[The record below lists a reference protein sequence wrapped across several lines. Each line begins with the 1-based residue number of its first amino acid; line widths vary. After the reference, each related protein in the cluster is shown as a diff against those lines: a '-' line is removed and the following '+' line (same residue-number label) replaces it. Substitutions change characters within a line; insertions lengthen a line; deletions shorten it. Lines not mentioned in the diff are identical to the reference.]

1 MEALANLFGG
11 LGLFFMGVRGLSGQ
25 LSALAGPRM
34 RAAMARGTRGPWS
47 AVALGF
53 LLGLVTQSSNA
64 VTFIAASLRAANVIA
79 PLRLLPMLAWSN
91 LGTAGLVVLT
101 TVDLRIAAV
110 WLLGV
115 VGLAGAFASDG
126 GGRAKPLLAALGGLG
141 LMLLGLTFIKAG
153 AAPLREAQSVAPLLA
168 LLGEGWV
175 GVFALG
181 LLAAL
186 VVQSSSTV
194 SILAITVKAAGMLS
208 FDQAV
213 VVICAASMGSGLA
226 VWGMGR
232 GLRGVARQPVVFQAW
247 LRASGALFF
256 LGLLALERGSGLPL
270 LIAGV
275 QRLDPEPDTQLA
287 LVFVLLQFS
296 AALLVAPLHRPIQRL
311 LDRHV
316 PESPEESAARP
327 HFLQQQALEDAPSAL
342 VLVVAEQN
350 RLTARLPPLLDLI
363 RGEAAARPPVDPQAS
378 ATLEASIAAFIAG
391 ILAREPG
398 AEALGD
404 ALRLQARLAL
414 LIALRE
420 TLLEF
425 TAAARGPGEAPPAL
439 HGMTESLH
447 FLLEELAALQTPEEA
462 QLLGELAADRGEMML
477 RLRRQGAE
485 HQQEQIFRLTGLF
498 ERSVWLV
505 RRLALLEQKPV
516 LA

>member
-1 MEALANLFGG
+1 MESLANLFGG
-11 LGLFFMGVRGLSGQ
+11 LGLFFMGVKGLSGQ

-47 AVALGF
+47 AAALGF

-64 VTFIAASLRAANVIA
+64 VTFIAASLRAANVIS

-91 LGTAGLVVLT
+91 LGTAGLVLLT
-101 TVDLRIAAV
+101 TVDLRVAAV
-110 WLLGV
+110 WLLGM
-115 VGLAGAFASDG
+115 VGLAGVIAGDG

-153 AAPLREAQSVAPLLA
+153 TAPLREAEAVAPLLA

-186 VVQSSSTV
+186 VAQSSSTV
-194 SILAITVKAAGMLS
+194 SILAITLKAAGILS
-208 FDQAV
+208 FDQAIV
-213 VVICAASMGSGLA
+213 AICAASMGSGLA
-226 VWGMGR
+226 VWVMAR
-232 GLRGVARQPVVFQAW
+232 GLRGVARQPVLFQGW
-247 LRASGALFF
+247 LRAAGALLF
-256 LGLLALERGSGLPL
+256 LALLALERGSGTPL
-270 LIAGV
+270 LIAAV
-275 QRLDPEPDTQLA
+275 QLLDPQPDTQLA
-287 LVFVLLQFS
+287 LIFVLLQFS
-296 AALLVAPLHRPIQRL
+296 AALLIAPLHGPIQRL
-311 LDRHV
+311 LDRLV
-316 PESPEESAARP
+316 PESTEESAARP
-327 HFLQQQALEDAPSAL
+327 QFLHQQALEDAPSAL
-342 VLVVAEQN
+342 VLVAAEQN
-350 RLTARLPPLLDLI
+350 RLTARLPPLLDSI
-363 RGEAAARPPVDPQAS
+363 RDEAAALPPVESQAS
-378 ATLEASIAAFIAG
+378 AVLEGSIAAFIAG

-398 AEALGD
+398 AEALAD

-425 TAAARGPGEAPPAL
+425 TAAARGPGAPPPAL
-439 HGMTESLH
+439 HGMTEALH
-447 FLLEELAALQTPEEA
+447 FMLEELATIQTPAEA

-477 RLRRQGAE
+477 RLRRQGAD

-505 RRLALLEQKPV
+505 RRLTLLEPGPSG
-516 LA
+516 A